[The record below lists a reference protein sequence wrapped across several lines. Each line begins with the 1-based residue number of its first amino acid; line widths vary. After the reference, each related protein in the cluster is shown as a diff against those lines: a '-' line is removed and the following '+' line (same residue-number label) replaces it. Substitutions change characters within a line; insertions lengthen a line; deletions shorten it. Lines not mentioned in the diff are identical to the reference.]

1 MVGTFNFWSLFM
13 TKNFQKCSIA
23 SNCCVHWL
31 RFMSHLVE
39 QKVGMFLGIGEIYR
53 YKKPNTTTAP
63 HFFAYDAGRRIL
75 VDRAG
80 EVNLLDETDLNQKG
94 INKVCQNC
102 VCLPLTVMNGLICL
116 FCAFVR
122 FFFGGFLM
130 LAPLT

>member
-1 MVGTFNFWSLFM
+1 
-13 TKNFQKCSIA
+13 
-23 SNCCVHWL
+23 
-31 RFMSHLVE
+31 MSHLVE
-39 QKVGMFLGIGEIYR
+39 QQVGMFLGVGEIYR
-53 YKKPNTTTAP
+53 YKKGTKTAP

-122 FFFGGFLM
+122 FFFDGLLM
-130 LAPLT
+130 RAPLT

>member
-1 MVGTFNFWSLFM
+1 MVGTFLRLFKIIQSRL
-13 TKNFQKCSIA
+13 TVVCIG
-23 SNCCVHWL
+23 WL
-31 RFMSHLVE
+31 RCMSNLVE
-39 QKVGMFLGIGEIYR
+39 QKVGMFLGVGEIYR
-53 YKKPNTTTAP
+53 YKEPNTVAAP
-63 HFFAYDAGRRIL
+63 HFFAYDAGRKIL

-80 EVNLLDETDLNQKG
+80 EVNLLDESDLNQKG